1 MITGKYKIAII
12 GAGYMA
18 EEYLKVFSHK
28 KIHCEAIFSRTLS
41 KSKILKKKYNIKKV
55 YKSLDDLKNDNQINA
70 LIIVVNAESTR
81 NLINNLDINQY
92 RILCEK
98 PVGINFEE
106 TKKIISKIKNKYFF
120 VGLNRRFYSSNL
132 KAQNLINKSKSE
144 RLISIRDQEV
154 QSSKNSKNYNNNLM
168 YTNSVHLIDYINIY
182 ARGKLL
188 KIQRLKKF
196 KNEKFSEHL
205 IRLIFS
211 SKDEVLYHC
220 NWNSPGPWSVNI
232 IQKNNRIE
240 MKPLENL
247 VQEKLI
253 KNKRTI
259 TYYNKSKIDC
269 ILKPGLSLEVSEFLK
284 MLNNKKHKLVN
295 LNDYFN
301 TVKLIK
307 KIYV

>member
-1 MITGKYKIAII
+1 M
-12 GAGYMA
+12 
-18 EEYLKVFSHK
+18 
-28 KIHCEAIFSRTLS
+28 
-41 KSKILKKKYNIKKV
+41 
-55 YKSLDDLKNDNQINA
+55 
-70 LIIVVNAESTR
+70 STQ
-81 NLINNLDINQY
+81 NLINNLDIRKY

-106 TKKIISKIKNKYFF
+106 TKKIVSKIKNEHFY

-132 KAQNLINKSKSE
+132 KANYLISKNKGK
-144 RLISIRDQEV
+144 RFISIRDQEM
-154 QSSKNSKNYNNNLM
+154 QNFESKNVNKNLM
-168 YTNSVHLIDYINIY
+168 YCNSVHLIDYINIY

-196 KNEKFSEHL
+196 KNNKFSENL
-205 IRLIFS
+205 TRLIFS

-220 NWNSPGPWSVNI
+220 NWNSPGPWSINI
-232 IQKNNRIE
+232 IQKNHSIE

-253 KNKRTI
+253 NNKRI
-259 TYYNKSKIDC
+259 RILHKKSKIDRAF
-269 ILKPGLSLEVSEFLK
+269 KPGLFFQVSEFIR

-295 LNDYFN
+295 LNEYFN

-307 KIYV
+307 KIYA

>member
-1 MITGKYKIAII
+1 
-12 GAGYMA
+12 MA

-168 YTNSVHLIDYINIY
+168 YTNSVHLID
-182 ARGKLL
+182 
-188 KIQRLKKF
+188 
-196 KNEKFSEHL
+196 
-205 IRLIFS
+205 
-211 SKDEVLYHC
+211 
-220 NWNSPGPWSVNI
+220 
-232 IQKNNRIE
+232 
-240 MKPLENL
+240 
-247 VQEKLI
+247 
-253 KNKRTI
+253 
-259 TYYNKSKIDC
+259 
-269 ILKPGLSLEVSEFLK
+269 
-284 MLNNKKHKLVN
+284 
-295 LNDYFN
+295 
-301 TVKLIK
+301 
-307 KIYV
+307 

>member
-1 MITGKYKIAII
+1 
-12 GAGYMA
+12 MA

-28 KIHCEAIFSRTLS
+28 NFFCEAIFSRTLS

-55 YKSLDDLKNDNQINA
+55 YRSLDDLKNDNQINA

-81 NLINNLDINQY
+81 NLINNLDINKY

-132 KAQNLINKSKSE
+132 KAHNLINKSKSE

-154 QSSKNSKNYNNNLM
+154 QSSKSKIYNKNQM
-168 YTNSVHLIDYINIY
+168 YCNSVHLIDYINIY

-205 IRLIFS
+205 TRLIFS

-232 IQKNNRIE
+232 IQKNHSIE
-240 MKPLENL
+240 MKPLEDL

-253 KNKRTI
+253 KNKRTR
-259 TYYNKSKIDC
+259 TYYSKSKIDR
-269 ILKPGLSLEVSEFLK
+269 ILKPGLSFQVSEFLK

>member
-1 MITGKYKIAII
+1 M

-18 EEYLKVFSHK
+18 EEYLKVFSSK
-28 KIHCEAIFSRTLS
+28 KIQCEAIFSRTTF
-41 KSKILKKKYNIKKV
+41 KSKILKKKYDIKKI
-55 YKSLDDLKNDNQINA
+55 YKSLNDLKNDNQINA
-70 LIIVVNAESTR
+70 LIIAVNEVSTQ
-81 NLINNLDINQY
+81 NLINNLDIRKY

-106 TKKIISKIKNKYFF
+106 TKKIVSKIKNEHFY

-132 KAQNLINKSKSE
+132 KANYLISKNKGK
-144 RLISIRDQEV
+144 RFISIRDQEM
-154 QSSKNSKNYNNNLM
+154 QNFESKNVNKNLM
-168 YTNSVHLIDYINIY
+168 YCNSVHLIDYINIY

-196 KNEKFSEHL
+196 KNNKFSENL
-205 IRLIFS
+205 TRLIFS

-220 NWNSPGPWSVNI
+220 NWNSPGPWSINI
-232 IQKNNRIE
+232 IQKNHSIE

-253 KNKRTI
+253 NNKRI
-259 TYYNKSKIDC
+259 RILHKKSKIDRAF
-269 ILKPGLSLEVSEFLK
+269 KPGLFFQVSEFIR

-295 LNDYFN
+295 LNEYFN
-301 TVKLIK
+301 AVKLIK
-307 KIYV
+307 KIYA

>member
-1 MITGKYKIAII
+1 MIKNKFKVAII

-18 EEYLKVFSHK
+18 EEYLKVFSKK

-41 KSKILKKKYNIKKV
+41 KSKILKKKYNIKKI
-55 YKSLDDLKNDNQINA
+55 YKSLNDLKNDNKINA
-70 LIIVVNAESTR
+70 LIIVVNAESTQ
-81 NLINNLDINQY
+81 NLINNLDIHKY
-92 RILCEK
+92 RVLCEK

-106 TKKIISKIKNKYFF
+106 TKKIISKIKNKHFY
-120 VGLNRRFYSSNL
+120 VALNRRFYGSNL
-132 KAQNLINKSKSE
+132 KANNLINKNKGK
-144 RLISIRDQEV
+144 RFISIRDQEM
-154 QSSKNSKNYNNNLM
+154 QNFKSKNVNKNLM
-168 YTNSVHLIDYINIY
+168 YCNSVHLIDYINIY

-196 KNEKFSEHL
+196 KNNKFSENL
-205 IRLIFS
+205 TRLVFS

-232 IQKNNRIE
+232 IQKNHSIE

-253 KNKRTI
+253 ENQRIKI
-259 TYYNKSKIDC
+259 FYNKSKIDC
-269 ILKPGLSLEVSEFLK
+269 KFKPGLFYQVSEFLR
-284 MLNNKKHKLVN
+284 MLNNEKHKLVN
-295 LNDYFN
+295 LKEYFN

>member
-1 MITGKYKIAII
+1 
-12 GAGYMA
+12 MA
-18 EEYLKVFSHK
+18 EEYLKVFAHK
-28 KIHCEAIFSRTLS
+28 NFFCEAIFSRTLS

-55 YKSLDDLKNDNQINA
+55 YRSLDDLKNDNQINA
-70 LIIVVNAESTR
+70 LIIAVNVESTR
-81 NLINNLDINQY
+81 NLINNLDINKY

-106 TKKIISKIKNKYFF
+106 TKKIISKIKNKHFY
-120 VGLNRRFYSSNL
+120 VALNRRFYNSNL
-132 KAQNLINKSKSE
+132 TAINLINKNKSE

-154 QSSKNSKNYNNNLM
+154 QSSKSKIYNNNLM
-168 YTNSVHLIDYINIY
+168 YANSVHLIDYINIY
-182 ARGKLL
+182 ARGKLI
-188 KIQRLKKF
+188 KIQRLKRF

-205 IRLIFS
+205 TRLIFS

-232 IQKNNRIE
+232 IQKNHSIE

-253 KNKRTI
+253 KNKRTRI
-259 TYYNKSKIDC
+259 YYNKSKIDC
-269 ILKPGLSLEVSEFLK
+269 ILKPGLSLQVSEFLK

>member
-1 MITGKYKIAII
+1 MINGKYKIAII

-28 KIHCEAIFSRTLS
+28 NFFCEAIFSRTLS

-55 YKSLDDLKNDNQINA
+55 YRSLEDLKNDKQINA
-70 LIIVVNAESTR
+70 LIIAVNVESTQ
-81 NLINNLDINQY
+81 NLINNLDINKY

-132 KAQNLINKSKSE
+132 KAHNLINKSKSE

-154 QSSKNSKNYNNNLM
+154 QSSKSKIYNKNLM
-168 YTNSVHLIDYINIY
+168 YGNSVHLIDYINIY

-205 IRLIFS
+205 TRLIFS

-220 NWNSPGPWSVNI
+220 NWNSPGAWSVNI
-232 IQKNNRIE
+232 IQKNHRIE

-253 KNKRTI
+253 KNKRII

-269 ILKPGLSLEVSEFLK
+269 ILKPGLSLQVSEFLK